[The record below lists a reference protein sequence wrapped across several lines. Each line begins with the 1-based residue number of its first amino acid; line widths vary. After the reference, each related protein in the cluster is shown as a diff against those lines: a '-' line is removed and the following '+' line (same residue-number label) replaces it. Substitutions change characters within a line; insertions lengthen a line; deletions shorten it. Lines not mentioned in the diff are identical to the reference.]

1 MILSKCVVPDDDER
15 SAVIVHSATAIT
27 SGSVGSMVDG
37 ESIRYTAGWG
47 ETGELDAATA
57 FAGTIDEPAR

>member
-1 MILSKCVVPDDDER
+1 
-15 SAVIVHSATAIT
+15 VHSATAIT